1 MMLKTLLIDVSDK
14 ILTVTLNR
22 PEKLNALTPELL
34 GELKDTLDA
43 AAKNGDISVVVIKS
57 AGRVFCA
64 GYDLNEDNW
73 VTSQYPA
80 NHPDGVNYDQDKE
93 DIDKLL
99 AYWMD
104 LWKFPKP
111 IIVAVQ
117 GPCLSGAGE
126 LLAVSDLVIA
136 SDAATFGHPAARDLG
151 IPPTVFFWPLTIG
164 MRKTKEMLFT
174 ARSMSA
180 HEAEKLGLINQA
192 VSADRLET
200 YVRDL
205 ALDVAKTPVNH
216 LIILKQATNNFYD
229 NMNIAKSTA
238 QASKLDADF
247 HQSPTFLAF
256 FKLVRE
262 NGMKAAL
269 KERRRR
275 FG

>member
-1 MMLKTLLIDVSDK
+1 MNTLLLDTSDKTLTI
-14 ILTVTLNR
+14 TLNR
-22 PEKLNALTPELL
+22 PQKLNALTPELL
-34 GELKDTLDA
+34 GELKETLDS
-43 AAKNGDISVVVIKS
+43 AAKNDAISVVVIRS
-57 AGRVFCA
+57 TGRVFCA
-64 GYDLNEDNW
+64 GYDLNEENW

-80 NHPDGVNYDQDKE
+80 NHPDGVDYDKDKE

-99 AYWMD
+99 AYWLDM
-104 LWKFPKP
+104 WTFPKP

-126 LLAVSDLVIA
+126 LLAVSDLVVA
-136 SDAATFGHPAARDLG
+136 SDEASFGHPAGRDLG
-151 IPPTVFFWPLTIG
+151 IPPTVFLWPLTIG
-164 MRKTKEMLFT
+164 MRKTKEMLYT
-174 ARSMSA
+174 ARSMNA
-180 HEAEKLGLINQA
+180 VEAEKLGLINEV
-192 VSADRLET
+192 VSPERLET

-205 ALDVAKTPVNH
+205 AIDIAKTPVNH
-216 LIILKQATNNFYD
+216 LMILKQATNNFYD

-262 NGMKAAL
+262 QGMKAAL
-269 KERRRR
+269 KERRRL